1 MASDSVFAQFDL
13 KVGRGQSAQKSCWN
27 KMASKF
33 WCCFVLMI
41 AMRIANGAPQLKIQ
55 TDDPPKEPTFVEKHN
70 KLLEWL
76 NFFDDFSATSTT
88 EAPASP
94 G

>member
-1 MASDSVFAQFDL
+1 
-13 KVGRGQSAQKSCWN
+13 
-27 KMASKF
+27 
-33 WCCFVLMI
+33 MI

-88 EAPASP
+88 EAPANP

>member
-1 MASDSVFAQFDL
+1 
-13 KVGRGQSAQKSCWN
+13 
-27 KMASKF
+27 MASKF

-41 AMRIANGAPQLKIQ
+41 AMRIANGAPQIKIQ
-55 TDDPPKEPTFVEKHN
+55 TEDPKEPTFVEKHN

-94 G
+94 GQ

>member
-1 MASDSVFAQFDL
+1 
-13 KVGRGQSAQKSCWN
+13 
-27 KMASKF
+27 
-33 WCCFVLMI
+33 MI

-55 TDDPPKEPTFVEKHN
+55 ADDPKEPTFVEKHN